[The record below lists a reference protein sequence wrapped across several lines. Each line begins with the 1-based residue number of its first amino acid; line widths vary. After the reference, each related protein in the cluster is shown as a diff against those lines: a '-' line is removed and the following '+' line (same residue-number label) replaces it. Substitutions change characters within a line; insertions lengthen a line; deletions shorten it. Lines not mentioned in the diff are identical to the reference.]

1 MDLNEL
7 IASAYL
13 EYVVGCDMVETHIY
27 IGERSDSIDVIGVNT
42 ADWTVYVCEVEDH
55 LLGSKFSLSKQQ
67 KNHVTRCV
75 RKFREIAYYV
85 NQRYE
90 GFEKR
95 YMLWTPVV
103 TEHDREFVRN
113 PVQDLNEIVTL
124 INIEQGITVEPI
136 ANERYAHCLKELRQT
151 LGNTKRVLSS
161 PVLRFIQLEE
171 QLSRHIAGQPIA
183 TIASLPETPPAA
195 SDKPSKVVAIGKETE

>member
-13 EYVVGCDMVETHIY
+13 EYVVGCDMVETHVY

-42 ADWTVYVCEVEDH
+42 DDWTVYVCEVEDH
-55 LLGSKFSLSKQQ
+55 LLGTRYSLSKQQ

-85 NQRYE
+85 NHRYE

-103 TEHDREFVRN
+103 TEHNREFIRN

-124 INIEQGITVEPI
+124 IHIEQGIKVEPV
-136 ANERYAHCLKELRQT
+136 ANERYAQCLTELRQA
-151 LGNTKRVLSS
+151 LGNTKRVLNS

-171 QLSRHIAGQPIA
+171 QLGKHVAGQPAA
-183 TIASLPETPPAA
+183 TIASLPEVEPPEPV
-195 SDKPSKVVAIGKETE
+195 KGQKVVAIGKENK